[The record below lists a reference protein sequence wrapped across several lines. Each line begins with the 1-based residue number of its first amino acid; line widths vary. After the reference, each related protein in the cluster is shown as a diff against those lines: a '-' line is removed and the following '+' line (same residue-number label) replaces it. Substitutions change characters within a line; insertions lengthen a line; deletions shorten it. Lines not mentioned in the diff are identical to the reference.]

1 MSKALSPKGM
11 INSEHHVTVKNN
23 KYIHMKKNDEF
34 YVSYI
39 DGSLGSKTR
48 QTLKRFTLGTFV
60 VIIIGAL
67 LFSFAQ
73 KPFKNST
80 FELTSATKITGVFHE
95 KPYPMLR
102 VQVAKNTYKNIL
114 LLGFGKS
121 SANPFLEQIQ
131 NQVKD
136 LNGKTLS
143 IEGNLIYYNGKT
155 LIQITDDEKVTL
167 VPNSSGIYPKKT
179 TISKMTLQGEIID
192 PKCYFGVMKPGKGKI
207 HRSCAVRCISGGI
220 PPVLATTDD
229 NNISQYYLLTDL
241 KGNPINQEVI
251 TFIGKPSE
259 ITGIVEKMEDW
270 YILKLNPDDIKVK
283 SEVSNIY

>member
-1 MSKALSPKGM
+1 MK
-11 INSEHHVTVKNN
+11 EN
-23 KYIHMKKNDEF
+23 KEF

-39 DGSLGSKTR
+39 DDSLGPKSKKVI
-48 QTLKRFTLGTFV
+48 KRFSIAAIT

-67 LFSFAQ
+67 LFSYSQ

-95 KPYPMLR
+95 NPYPMLR
-102 VQVAKNTYKNIL
+102 VEVANNTFKNIL

-121 SANPFLEQIQ
+121 SANPFLAKLQ
-131 NQVKD
+131 NEVKD

-155 LIQITDDEKVTL
+155 LIQITDDEKVVLEST
-167 VPNSSGIYPKKT
+167 SKT
-179 TISKMTLQGEIID
+179 TTPIHQLLSKMTLQGEIVD

-220 PPVLATTDD
+220 PPVLATTDK
-229 NNISQYYLLTDL
+229 NNMSQYFLITDL
-241 KGNPINQEVI
+241 KGNPINDDI
-251 TFIGKPSE
+251 LPYIGKPSK

-270 YILKLNPDDIKVK
+270 YILKIKISDILELNET
-283 SEVSNIY
+283 SSIY